1 MQMKKFSVIEKK
13 ICDEWV
19 VGDLVRISNYC
30 ADDDSHHSSYGF
42 VVSGR
47 CNEKQTEM
55 FPIIKIYDII
65 QKKMV
70 DAYSYNLEIISS
82 KA

>member
-1 MQMKKFSVIEKK
+1 MKKFSVIEKK

-42 VVSGR
+42 VVAGR
-47 CNEKQTEM
+47 CN
-55 FPIIKIYDII
+55 
-65 QKKMV
+65 
-70 DAYSYNLEIISS
+70 
-82 KA
+82 